1 MLMITLYHLP
11 HIKMVGKHKKTPKNA
26 QSFQVG
32 RLPSSYHLPYIN
44 LEGEEGR
51 RTGFSICA
59 LK

>member
-1 MLMITLYHLP
+1 MP
-11 HIKMVGKHKKTPKNA
+11 HINMVGKHKKTPKNA